1 MNMRQRLKPELPS
14 GYYGNGF
21 VLACAET
28 SAEELIASNPHY
40 SVKLVQ
46 EAKERLNDD
55 YVRSMIDLLD
65 ARKVKPELSSS
76 LVISP
81 WTKLGL
87 EDLDFGEGRPLHM
100 GPLASEIYCL
110 FLPVIGDLQAF
121 TVLMSIPQAVADRFQ
136 HYCTK
141 DLDDE
146 EENGIKE
153 DGGRGYA

>member
-1 MNMRQRLKPELPS
+1 M
-14 GYYGNGF
+14 
-21 VLACAET
+21 
-28 SAEELIASNPHY
+28 EELIASNPHY

>member
-1 MNMRQRLKPELPS
+1 M
-14 GYYGNGF
+14 
-21 VLACAET
+21 
-28 SAEELIASNPHY
+28 EELIASNPHY

-46 EAKERLNDD
+46 EAKECLNDD

-121 TVLMSIPQAVADRFQ
+121 TVLLSIPQGVADLFQ